1 MDEKQSSLSDEVII
15 EIVHSIKD
23 IVIELIDRA
32 FPKKENKQEKRMKRS
47 EIAEFIE
54 SMEEIGDNWT
64 EEQVED
70 VYGDMSL
77 KEALADR
84 KASVGRMIDI
94 IGKIIDK

>member
-1 MDEKQSSLSDEVII
+1 
-15 EIVHSIKD
+15 
-23 IVIELIDRA
+23 
-32 FPKKENKQEKRMKRS
+32 MKRS

-64 EEQVED
+64 EEQVEY
-70 VYGDMSL
+70 VYVDMSL

-94 IGKIIDK
+94 IGKIINK